1 LTAPLASGDKGRST
15 VALDYRNYPILVV
28 DDEPDILRAFRFNYD
43 DEFEVLTAEGGAE
56 GLALITEH
64 RPAVIVSDQRM
75 PSMSGTEF
83 LSRSMEIH
91 PDAMRIVLTGYTD
104 MDALVEAVNESHIY
118 RYVTKPWDTD
128 EMRLT
133 LRRAIEVFDLT
144 AENKRLVKELQHLN
158 ERLADENAY
167 LREATVSWASEIV
180 GTSPAIRRVLE
191 MVEKVGP
198 QPTTVLVLG
207 ETGTGKELVARA
219 IHATSERRDKLFVGV
234 NCAELSAGVL
244 ESELF
249 GHRKGAFTGADG
261 DRKGLFEVADGGTLF
276 LDEIS
281 ETTRDLQGKLLRAL
295 QEGEIR
301 PVGESQPRKV
311 DVRVVVATNRD
322 LKGEV
327 KAGKFREDL
336 FYRVNAFPIE
346 VPPLRE
352 RTEDVALL
360 TEHFVRRL
368 SSQLKKRIG
377 DPTPETLAILS
388 RYQFPGNV
396 RELAN
401 EIERAIILAEPGGP
415 LSEDLLSE
423 HVKAAGAGDAPPG
436 TLQRRTD
443 DFEREQIRRTI
454 DECEGVKTRAAEALG
469 ITYRGLLKKMRR
481 LGM

>member
-1 LTAPLASGDKGRST
+1 

-43 DEFEVLTAEGGAE
+43 DEFEILTAESGAE
-56 GLALITEH
+56 GLELIEEH

-83 LSRSMEIH
+83 LSRSLAIH
-91 PDAMRIVLTGYTD
+91 PPAVRIVLTGYTD
-104 MDALVEAVNESHIY
+104 MDALVEAVNESQIY

-133 LRRAIEVFDLT
+133 LRRAIEVFDLAT
-144 AENKRLVKELQHLN
+144 ENKRLVKELQQLN
-158 ERLADENAY
+158 DRLTDENAY
-167 LREATVSWASEIV
+167 LREATVSWAAEII
-180 GTSPAIRRVLE
+180 GTSPAIRRVIDL
-191 MVEKVGP
+191 VAKVGP
-198 QPTTVLVLG
+198 QPTMVLIQG

-219 IHATSERRDKLFVGV
+219 VHASSERRDKLFVAV

-249 GHRKGAFTGADG
+249 GHRKGSFTGADG

-281 ETTRDLQGKLLRAL
+281 ETTRDLQGKLLRVL

-301 PVGESQPRKV
+301 PVGETQPRRV
-311 DVRVVVATNRD
+311 DVRVVAATNRD
-322 LKGEV
+322 LKAEV

-336 FYRVNAFPIE
+336 FYRVSAFPIE

-352 RTEDVALL
+352 RTEDIPIL
-360 TEHFVRRL
+360 TEHLIGRL
-368 SSQLKKRIG
+368 SAQLKKRISEA
-377 DPTPETLAILS
+377 TPEALAVLM
-388 RYQFPGNV
+388 RYSFPGNV

-401 EIERAIILAEPGGP
+401 EIERAIILADAGGP

-423 HVKAAGAGDAPPG
+423 HVQASASGDAAPG
-436 TLQRRTD
+436 ALQRRTD
-443 DFEREQIRRTI
+443 DFEREQIRKAI
-454 DECEGVKTRAAEALG
+454 DEADGVKTRAAEALD

>member
-1 LTAPLASGDKGRST
+1 MSI
-15 VALDYRNYPILVV
+15 DYRNYPVLVV
-28 DDEPDILRAFRFNYD
+28 DDEPDILRAFRFSYD
-43 DEFEVLTAEGGAE
+43 DEFEILTATGGAE
-56 GLALITEH
+56 GLKLVEEH

-75 PSMSGTEF
+75 PSMTGTEF
-83 LSRSMEIH
+83 LHRSMAIH
-91 PDAMRIVLTGYTD
+91 PGAVRIVLTGYTD
-104 MDALVEAVNESHIY
+104 MDALVQAVNESQIY

-128 EMRLT
+128 EMRVT
-133 LRRAIEVFDLT
+133 LRRAIEVFDLAT
-144 AENKRLVKELQHLN
+144 ENRRLVMELQHLN
-158 ERLADENAY
+158 QRLADENAY

-180 GTSPAIRRVLE
+180 GTSSAIQRVIEL
-191 MVEKVGP
+191 VAKVGP
-198 QPTTVLVLG
+198 QPTTVLIQG

-219 IHATSERRDKLFVGV
+219 VHAASERRDKLFVAV

-249 GHRKGAFTGADG
+249 GHRKGSFTGADT

-311 DVRVVVATNRD
+311 DVRVIAATNRD

-352 RTEDVALL
+352 RTEDIAILA
-360 TEHFVRRL
+360 EYFIRRL

-377 DPTPETLAILS
+377 DATPEALGVLS
-388 RYQFPGNV
+388 RYPFPGNV

-401 EIERAIILAEPGGP
+401 EIERAIILADEGGA

-423 HVKAAGAGDAPPG
+423 HVQAAASGDAAPG

-443 DFEREQIRRTI
+443 DFEREQIRKAI
-454 DECEGVKTRAAEALG
+454 DEADGVKTRAAEALG